1 MMDSCMRGQ
10 RPGNPKLLK
19 KQQTCQPTNQPYKMH
34 CQNKVQGTHLDH
46 INGLDDAGGTHAG
59 QTTIEEGF
67 HGGPESGFG
76 LACVHGGAESAFL
89 SVHGGHGRSQEQS
102 VRGLQNVSPSTCTL
116 RSAPSAVNCFAWVAW
131 RRSNLPTIGL
141 ATIHKHG
148 DYQQPRKHHTH
159 AHKQASTVKCRISSK
174 VFLANCQGVAK
185 NVLRIWKLEMHIQI
199 PPTTIPLHPL
209 GRLQHSCVKMI

>member
-1 MMDSCMRGQ
+1 
-10 RPGNPKLLK
+10 
-19 KQQTCQPTNQPYKMH
+19 MH

-102 VRGLQNVSPSTCTL
+102 VRDLQNVSPSTCTL
-116 RSAPSAVNCFAWVAW
+116 RS
-131 RRSNLPTIGL
+131 RELLRLG
-141 ATIHKHG
+141 
-148 DYQQPRKHHTH
+148 
-159 AHKQASTVKCRISSK
+159 
-174 VFLANCQGVAK
+174 GVAK
-185 NVLRIWKLEMHIQI
+185 EQFADDRTCNNSQTR
-199 PPTTIPLHPL
+199 
-209 GRLQHSCVKMI
+209 